1 MKAEVLIRDALTEI
15 GQQSPL
21 QSVRAEDMATGIRY
35 LNRLMSSKAK
45 LGLGYTIVTSSSD
58 EITIPTWSES
68 WAVLLLA
75 KALIPQYP
83 SVSDSDKIT
92 LDQNLREAYDD
103 MLSNQQTLPTTSY
116 PYTLPVGSGN
126 QGVYS
131 ERFYPADEN
140 NILQENGDN
149 ILLEN

>member
-21 QSVRAEDMATGIRY
+21 QSLKAEDSATGIRY
-35 LNRLMSSKAK
+35 LNRLMSSYAK
-45 LGLGYTIVTSSSD
+45 LGLGYTIVSSASD
-58 EITIPTWSES
+58 EVTIPTWAEW

-83 SVSDSDKIT
+83 SVSDSDKFTIE
-92 LDQNLREAYDD
+92 QNLKDAYRNL
-103 MLSNQQTLPTTSY
+103 LSNQQELPTTSY
-116 PYTLPVGSGN
+116 PYTLPIGSGN
-126 QGVYS
+126 ECVYGN
-131 ERFYPADEN
+131 RFYPEDDN

-149 ILLEN
+149 ILLES